1 MFYSTEDALR
11 QGLDADYFTRQRW
24 SSLREIFKDQCRVA
38 LYRKQFNLASMFA
51 TQGQFCREALQ
62 AKDILKDIKAIYP
75 TGTFTGA

>member
-51 TQGQFCREALQ
+51 TQG
-62 AKDILKDIKAIYP
+62 
-75 TGTFTGA
+75 